1 METSENLSETIAAL
15 LGVLLKILLFW
26 FVWPV
31 AIILGVMHDR
41 WEWCDLQRA
50 MVGFL
55 KAMGLTASILALI
68 VAVGLLFWNLS
79 RKKEGGAKIE
89 HKSGE
94 KV

>member
-1 METSENLSETIAAL
+1 METNENLLETIRAL
-15 LGVLLKILLFW
+15 LRLLLFW

-31 AIILGVMHDR
+31 VIILGVMHDR

-50 MVGFL
+50 MFGFL

-79 RKKEGGAKIE
+79 RKK
-89 HKSGE
+89 GE
-94 KV
+94 TDAD